1 MKRILG
7 IVILVFLIG
16 TAGFSAETNKGKMIK
31 ELLSVTK
38 LDDTASKL
46 ADELLSGLL
55 KNNSNITEK
64 QQMAFAEEM
73 QNFLNYIL
81 TKQASL
87 YDENYSEKE
96 IKEMLS
102 SVKSEAGKLKLA
114 LYSLLPVSAK
124 RKTHLDILKDIL
136 SKAQKN
142 VSIGTDTTLV
152 TNIRHYQAL
161 SDTRDALLRVNEGLD
176 QSVPT
181 DLLTQDIR
189 EALFHI
195 GEIVGEINT
204 EELLGNI
211 FSKFCIGK

>member
-16 TAGFSAETNKGKMIK
+16 AAGFSAETNKEKMIK

-55 KNNSNITEK
+55 KNNSNITGK

-96 IKEMLS
+96 IKEILAFY
-102 SVKSEAGKLKLA
+102 KTPTGKKLVERTPVIQKKW
-114 LYSLLPVSAK
+114 LDDVSANYIPGMADRLEK
-124 RKTHLDILKDIL
+124 IL
-136 SKAQKN
+136 
-142 VSIGTDTTLV
+142 
-152 TNIRHYQAL
+152 TN
-161 SDTRDALLRVNEGLD
+161 
-176 QSVPT
+176 
-181 DLLTQDIR
+181 
-189 EALFHI
+189 
-195 GEIVGEINT
+195 
-204 EELLGNI
+204 
-211 FSKFCIGK
+211 

>member
-96 IKEMLS
+96 IKEILAFYKTPTGKKLIERTP
-102 SVKSEAGKLKLA
+102 VIKKSWLDD
-114 LYSLLPVSAK
+114 VSANYIPDMADRLEK
-124 RKTHLDILKDIL
+124 IL
-136 SKAQKN
+136 
-142 VSIGTDTTLV
+142 
-152 TNIRHYQAL
+152 TN
-161 SDTRDALLRVNEGLD
+161 
-176 QSVPT
+176 
-181 DLLTQDIR
+181 
-189 EALFHI
+189 
-195 GEIVGEINT
+195 
-204 EELLGNI
+204 
-211 FSKFCIGK
+211 

>member
-7 IVILVFLIG
+7 IIFLVFLIG
-16 TAGFSAETNKGKMIK
+16 TAGFSAETNKEKMIK

-81 TKQASL
+81 TRQASL

-96 IKEMLS
+96 IKEILAFYKTS
-102 SVKSEAGKLKLA
+102 TGKKLIERTPVIQKKW
-114 LYSLLPVSAK
+114 LDDVSANYIPGMADRLEK
-124 RKTHLDILKDIL
+124 IL
-136 SKAQKN
+136 
-142 VSIGTDTTLV
+142 
-152 TNIRHYQAL
+152 TN
-161 SDTRDALLRVNEGLD
+161 
-176 QSVPT
+176 
-181 DLLTQDIR
+181 
-189 EALFHI
+189 
-195 GEIVGEINT
+195 
-204 EELLGNI
+204 
-211 FSKFCIGK
+211 

>member
-16 TAGFSAETNKGKMIK
+16 TAGFSAETNKEKMIK

-81 TKQASL
+81 EKQAFL
-87 YDENYSEKE
+87 YNENYSEKE
-96 IKEMLS
+96 IKEILAFYKTPTGKKLIERTP
-102 SVKSEAGKLKLA
+102 VIQKSWLDD
-114 LYSLLPVSAK
+114 VSANYIPGMADRLEK
-124 RKTHLDILKDIL
+124 IL
-136 SKAQKN
+136 
-142 VSIGTDTTLV
+142 
-152 TNIRHYQAL
+152 TN
-161 SDTRDALLRVNEGLD
+161 
-176 QSVPT
+176 
-181 DLLTQDIR
+181 
-189 EALFHI
+189 
-195 GEIVGEINT
+195 
-204 EELLGNI
+204 
-211 FSKFCIGK
+211 

>member
-96 IKEMLS
+96 IKEILAFY
-102 SVKSEAGKLKLA
+102 KTPTGKKLVERT
-114 LYSLLPVSAK
+114 PV
-124 RKTHLDILKDIL
+124 I
-136 SKAQKN
+136 QK
-142 VSIGTDTTLV
+142 
-152 TNIRHYQAL
+152 
-161 SDTRDALLRVNEGLD
+161 
-176 QSVPT
+176 
-181 DLLTQDIR
+181 
-189 EALFHI
+189 
-195 GEIVGEINT
+195 
-204 EELLGNI
+204 
-211 FSKFCIGK
+211 